1 MSRKTIQAELKVK
14 RKTTITPHYIRI
26 TLTGDEVPLFA
37 NTTPGTNNKIFI
49 PPAGMN
55 KVHFPGFDDEKRQW
69 IHAPEDVRPVVR
81 TYTHRG
87 MDAASKEM
95 YIDFVVHGDNGP
107 ASAWAMHCQPG
118 DVLGVAMHDMT
129 KELFPAADWY
139 FLIGDATAIPVL
151 SAILESLPAHAKG
164 RALIEVHS
172 EADAQVITAPP
183 GVSIDWLF
191 NDNPEAGSL
200 LACTAR
206 REQLPAPGVSKFA
219 YVAAEFSTVKA
230 LREYFRKDLRWTNDE
245 LDAFA
250 YWKAGKSEDNSAA
263 ERHKENEH
271 YETKA

>member
-37 NTTPGTNNKIFI
+37 NTTPGANNKIFI

-69 IHAPEDVRPVVR
+69 IHAREDVRPVVR

-87 MDAASKEM
+87 LDAAAKEM

-118 DVLGVAMHDMT
+118 DVLGVAMHDMA
-129 KELFPAADWY
+129 KALVSVADWY

-164 RALIEVHS
+164 RALIEVHG
-172 EADAQVITAPP
+172 EEDVQAITAPP

-191 NDNPEAGSL
+191 NDSPEDGSL

-206 REQLPAPGVSKFA
+206 REQLPAPGESKFA

-230 LREYFRKDLRWTNDE
+230 LRGYFRKDLHWTSDE

-250 YWKAGKSEDNSAA
+250 YWKAGKSEDSSAV
-263 ERHKENEH
+263 ERHKENEL